1 MNKQQ
6 TTKPP
11 PPLFFC
17 THKHTHIHTHT
28 HTQKQ
33 NTHTHKMSYNLF
45 PPPVWNEQ
53 TKEYIYGNLQ
63 LRSPPLPRKN
73 GENMPKVCESCS
85 LPLPKSQHA
94 STIEYWC
101 SVLEKKIERAAEARR
116 SITDLVIG
124 QERISWRHDLLELEM
139 QTANEIAELYRRRG
153 YECTIDVWENTSN
166 GNYWQQF

>member
-1 MNKQQ
+1 
-6 TTKPP
+6 
-11 PPLFFC
+11 
-17 THKHTHIHTHT
+17 
-28 HTQKQ
+28 
-33 NTHTHKMSYNLF
+33 
-45 PPPVWNEQ
+45 
-53 TKEYIYGNLQ
+53 
-63 LRSPPLPRKN
+63 
-73 GENMPKVCESCS
+73 MPKVCESCS

-166 GNYWQQF
+166 GKGWFEISWLDLEQRKRKAPVLENADAKKVKKNNP